1 MCLNTDFIVHMLPND
16 TVDTSRKITFTPNVN
31 LTFIYKNEH
40 KINEVSEASC
50 FGDKVAFY
58 K

>member
-1 MCLNTDFIVHMLPND
+1 MLPND
-16 TVDTSRKITFTPNVN
+16 TIDTSRKITFTPNVN

-40 KINEVSEASC
+40 KINEVSEAGC

-58 K
+58 KWI

>member
-1 MCLNTDFIVHMLPND
+1 
-16 TVDTSRKITFTPNVN
+16 

-40 KINEVSEASC
+40 KINEVSEAGC

-58 K
+58 KWI